1 MQAILAVILLTMST
15 VLAAAACGERGGPG
29 YRSPKGKCVSW
40 ESIGRIC
47 GSPPETKCTSEKA
60 AADAADAARDG
71 AVNQDRKSRAHEA
84 IGSGKRP

>member
-1 MQAILAVILLTMST
+1 MLAILAVTLLILST

-29 YRSPKGKCVSW
+29 YRAPNGRCVSW
-40 ESIGRIC
+40 EAIGRIC
-47 GSPPETKCTSEKA
+47 GSPPETKCTSEKV
-60 AADAADAARDG
+60 AADAANAARDG